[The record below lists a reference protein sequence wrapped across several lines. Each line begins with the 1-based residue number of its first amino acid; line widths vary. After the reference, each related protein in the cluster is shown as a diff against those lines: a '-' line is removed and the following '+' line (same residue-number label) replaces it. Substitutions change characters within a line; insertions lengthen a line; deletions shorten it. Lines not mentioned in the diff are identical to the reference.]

1 MTLREENRNLL
12 DVPQGYYLA
21 HCITADFSLGAGIA
35 RKIDSIFN
43 MRGKLHRFF
52 TSGAKYHLGDAL
64 LVDNVF
70 NLVIKRDPTKKAKYK
85 KLRAALEDMK
95 DQMEENLITKVAIP
109 RLGCGHEGM
118 DWDRVKTI
126 IEEVFVDTNA
136 EILVCLLMKDEPV
149 KKDNDDDDYDDCD
162 DL

>member
-21 HCITADFSLGAGIA
+21 HCITADFSLGAGVA
-35 RKIDSIFN
+35 KKIDSIFN

-64 LVDNVF
+64 LIDNVF
-70 NLVIKRDPTKKAKYK
+70 NLVIERDQAKKAKYK
-85 KLRAALEDMK
+85 RLRAALEDMK

-149 KKDNDDDDYDDCD
+149 KKDNDDYDYDDCD

>member
-21 HCITADFSLGAGIA
+21 HCITADFSLGAGVA
-35 RKIDSIFN
+35 KKIDSIFN

-64 LVDNVF
+64 LIDNVF
-70 NLVIKRDPTKKAKYK
+70 NLVIERDPAKKAKYK
-85 KLRAALEDMK
+85 RLRAALEDMK

-149 KKDNDDDDYDDCD
+149 KKDNDDYDYDDCD